1 MSTIGEELVV
11 EPISVR
17 VPILGILQQQM
28 MGVKVLQDM
37 LGHNREKGIEGG
49 SKIAVEKHGLLCRQ
63 AKACVEVDDIEF

>member
-1 MSTIGEELVV
+1 
-11 EPISVR
+11 
-17 VPILGILQQQM
+17 